1 MSDDTVRR
9 DRKPLRRTE
18 RARLDRRTA
27 SRLLK
32 LKRIPRRLASRVLM
46 DLRDDPGRI
55 YKSNNL
61 REKWV
66 FASVAAERAA
76 LYSGAFDLF
85 AEKADFRNLR
95 HYVLRPKATK
105 VTIGNLA
112 AGIRELAD
120 AYDKHVGRLV
130 TAKKIAPL
138 LCVVH
143 VRFDPDLGL
152 FDLHLH
158 CLWLVA
164 DNKLDAVLRGIQTKF
179 STTWLDEKIRRPGA
193 LVNYLTSWVIDHR
206 ALQKWPDDALLAVW
220 DLNRPQFI
228 RPAGP
233 FADFRKKN
241 LKGYR
246 VVRDGKITRKIPIR
260 KRRRPALKAGSP
272 PPGTILSY
280 CQPVIQGRRRRCVA
294 VAIDPKKGLSARQK
308 KDILERS
315 KFPKSHAPYS
325 TTETGSTPQWAGQPS
340 AEAPPDSMTAISVLE
355 RPDTALAPLAPSR
368 QTEPSPGFDN
378 VISTNQRVQPATP
391 AHIPIA
397 TQRSGSSSTPLAARS
412 NGLTTRKLGR
422 LLTGLRNLADRLMS
436 SIRGVFRL
444 SRKADPP

>member
-1 MSDDTVRR
+1 MSDDTVRK

-27 SRLLK
+27 TRLLK

-46 DLRDDPGRI
+46 DLRDDPGRV

-76 LYSGAFDLF
+76 TYSGAFDLY
-85 AEKADFRNLR
+85 AEAADLATLR

-105 VTIGNLA
+105 VTIENLA

-143 VRFDPDLGL
+143 VRFDPNLGL

-164 DNKLDAVLRGIQTKF
+164 DSNLDAVLRGIQTKF

-206 ALQKWPDDALLAVW
+206 ALQRWPDAALLAVW
-220 DLNRPQFI
+220 DLNRPKFI
-228 RPAGP
+228 RPAGA
-233 FADFRKKN
+233 FADFKKKN
-241 LKGYR
+241 LEGYR
-246 VVRDGKITRKIPIR
+246 VIRDGKITRKVPIR
-260 KRRRPALKAGSP
+260 KRRRPAVKASSP
-272 PPGTILSY
+272 APGTILSY
-280 CQPVIQGRRRRCVA
+280 CQPVIRGRRRRCVA
-294 VAIDPKKGLSARQK
+294 VAIDPEKGLSAKQK
-308 KDILERS
+308 KDILARS
-315 KFPKSHAPYS
+315 KFPISPVPYS
-325 TTETGSTPQWAGQPS
+325 TTETGSTPHWAGPTSPEPQ
-340 AEAPPDSMTAISVLE
+340 PDSMTAITVLD
-355 RPDTALAPLAPSR
+355 RPDTVVAPQVPNW
-368 QTEPSPGFDN
+368 QIEPSAAFEIASN
-378 VISTNQRVQPATP
+378 AQRPAKSAILVQIPVATRGTGP
-391 AHIPIA
+391 SSMPSVAG
-397 TQRSGSSSTPLAARS
+397 TRSI
-412 NGLTTRKLGR
+412 KLKM
-422 LLTGLRNLADRLMS
+422 DRLF
-436 SIRGVFRL
+436 RGIKSLTHRVVSGFCRIFL
-444 SRKADPP
+444 STRDVDPP